1 MIVTSNS
8 VTHTINVTSLTKI
21 GQVDSNIDVVNSA
34 FVTIGSTIG
43 YAYTSYES
51 QAKNSDIR
59 VNFNTVGITS
69 FTAFGSL
76 TEDTV
81 INWIPS
87 STLNDVKKEHEDF
100 LNDAQDKRYFPLK
113 SKEGPADLPWS

>member
-43 YAYTSYES
+43 YAHTFTKNVGSGAVSYTHLTLPT
-51 QAKNSDIR
+51 SDL
-59 VNFNTVGITS
+59 V
-69 FTAFGSL
+69 
-76 TEDTV
+76 
-81 INWIPS
+81 
-87 STLNDVKKEHEDF
+87 
-100 LNDAQDKRYFPLK
+100 
-113 SKEGPADLPWS
+113 

>member
-43 YAYTSYES
+43 L
-51 QAKNSDIR
+51 
-59 VNFNTVGITS
+59 
-69 FTAFGSL
+69 SL
-76 TEDTV
+76 
-81 INWIPS
+81 IHI
-87 STLNDVKKEHEDF
+87 
-100 LNDAQDKRYFPLK
+100 
-113 SKEGPADLPWS
+113 